1 MGVVVQHCTAHW
13 NERLTIDGKLSVAK
27 IVSQHPT
34 LAELF
39 EEGLDFYVWKAEA
52 EVEFPELPDLAQR
65 ALNAKYSVQQGQDI
79 FQVFLRAVACWQSG
93 VVDGKADKSLW
104 IVRDIMKAN
113 PKCTPAECESMV
125 EIARKFGGSS
135 PTMISQVRLFLSTF
149 KQPGQTVPAATLKA
163 MANLKLAPEEMCPLF
178 MSSIL
183 MLLASAPL
191 HVITGGDIKSIM
203 SKKDSKI
210 PTMQLVEPMIKSM
223 IDLSETMDVPS
234 DVAAK
239 IVGEFRTTLVLKFFQ
254 KVKKL
259 DDDTF
264 EVLASK
270 VFSKMLPHGKVTMEN
285 PWSGGGSGNGK
296 GKKAKGEAKKDI
308 DNDATHQSSV
318 PASSDVVECRDGKAT
333 GLHVAILNKKGFKE
347 GELVKLKET
356 G

>member
-65 ALNAKYSVQQGQDI
+65 ALNAKHSVQQGQDI

-149 KQPGQTVPAATLKA
+149 KQPGQTVPAATLQA

-178 MSSIL
+178 MTSIL

-270 VFSKMLPHGKVTMEN
+270 VFSKMLLMARLLWRTLGLVVAVATARVKRPKARLRTLTMTQPINRRCQHLRMSSSIEMARPQVSMSRSSTRRALRREN
-285 PWSGGGSGNGK
+285 WSS
-296 GKKAKGEAKKDI
+296 
-308 DNDATHQSSV
+308 
-318 PASSDVVECRDGKAT
+318 
-333 GLHVAILNKKGFKE
+333 
-347 GELVKLKET
+347 
-356 G
+356 